1 MPKEINLLKEVVT
14 ETPSQQ
20 KIKRYV
26 TIFSPLVLLVFG
38 VIVAAVYIYSLI
50 QTAKATEVNR
60 KLKETENLIQSLSEV
75 ESYQRGTKLKLATV
89 KNIIKEQVDY
99 AEVIKHLQEIAPPE
113 INYTSLSVS
122 GEKFVEVSY
131 KAANSD
137 LLKSLVNS
145 LLDPKIGG
153 RYFDQV
159 KLKNLLY
166 SRDGSYLVSLTFHL
180 KT

>member
-1 MPKEINLLKEVVT
+1 MAKEINLLQEVII

-26 TIFSPLVLLVFG
+26 TILSPLVLLIFG
-38 VIVAAVYIYSLI
+38 VIVAAVYFYSLI
-50 QTAKATEVNR
+50 QTAKAAETSR
-60 KLKETENLIQSLSEV
+60 KLKETESLIQSLSEV
-75 ESYQRGTKLKLATV
+75 ESYQRGNKLKLATV
-89 KNIIKEQVDY
+89 KKIIGEQVDY
-99 AEVIKHLQEIAPPE
+99 AQVIRYLQEIAPPE
-113 INYTSLSVS
+113 INYTSLSIS
-122 GEKFVEVSY
+122 GEKYIEVSY

-137 LLKSLVNS
+137 LLKSLINS

-159 KLKNLLY
+159 TLKNLLY
-166 SRDGSYLVSLTFHL
+166 SRDGSYLVSLTFYL